1 MRRQSCFSEG
11 VLGVIGSVCLAVAPL
26 ASQTESVLSYLPDET
41 LLEGWE
47 ALGDPQTAE
56 GDDLFLLINGGA
68 EIYNEFGFVRAVM
81 HSYDKGEKSVNLEVY
96 EMEDVASAYGAYSFK
111 TSRDGESVDIGSEAK
126 FEEYYLNFWKGNVV
140 VTLVGFDTDTET
152 RDAILAL
159 AKMVE
164 AKITASGPRPNIV
177 DVLPEF
183 SSTGTPVH
191 PTYVEGNLGLINRYR
206 FGAGGAFGFS
216 KAVVGEYDDY
226 LLLAIPYDD
235 TSVAAEHFAAASQ
248 EMNSS
253 DLFTDVVVSDSDFA
267 GVDRNGRFV
276 TLRLVRDFIVAYVG
290 KDIDHA
296 SKTLE
301 SLVERVVQYPRRQ
314 ER

>member
-1 MRRQSCFSEG
+1 MRKQLCFGRG
-11 VLGVIGSVCLAVAPL
+11 VLGVLCWVSLTAAPL
-26 ASQTESVLSYLPDET
+26 ASQTESVLSYLPDES

-111 TSRDGESVDIGSEAK
+111 TSSGGESVDIGSEAK

-140 VTLVGFDTDTET
+140 VTLIGFDTDTET

-164 AKITASGPRPNIV
+164 AKITAGGHRPEIV
-177 DVLPEF
+177 DVLPEL
-183 SSTGTPVH
+183 SSLGARVH
-191 PTYVEGNLGLINRYR
+191 PTYVEGILGLINRYR
-206 FGAGGAFGFS
+206 FRTEDVFGFS

-226 LLLAIPYDD
+226 MLFAMPYDN
-235 TSVAAEHFAAASQ
+235 TSAAAEHFAAATQ
-248 EMNSS
+248 KMSS
-253 DLFTDVVVSDSDFA
+253 SGLFADVVTTDRDFA
-267 GVDRNGRFV
+267 GKDRDGRFV

-290 KDIDHA
+290 KDIDQA
-296 SKTLE
+296 SNALE
-301 SLVERVVQYPRRQ
+301 QLTERVAQYPIRQ